1 MNEQFD
7 ELQDL
12 IKETERNEQYWTR
25 LAETLGVY
33 KESLEKSG
41 QPVYD
46 RIQDLMNMSVQQ
58 SHIYEALITEL
69 HIIKHG
75 RSGT

>member
-1 MNEQFD
+1 MFEPFD

-46 RIQDLMNMSVQQ
+46 RIQDLSLI
-58 SHIYEALITEL
+58 HI
-69 HIIKHG
+69 
-75 RSGT
+75 